1 MSAVVKQSSGSDYVS
16 YSLSQI
22 LQIADANSTF
32 ELSQDV
38 IDKINNLSNKV
49 GAPTYNRTPVFNRS
63 KDESKSKR
71 KKVKNIEINDS
82 DWEAI
87 RNFQVTQRDQKE
99 GIDKIINDIRGD
111 FNKLS
116 DKNYDKLI
124 VNIQELF
131 ENLIKHKDLNDEHKE
146 TVAKLIFDIATTNK
160 FYSKLY
166 ARLYKELTVDYL
178 FIKTEFENKFSSFI
192 SLFKDINYVNPDDD
206 YNLFCKIN
214 KENESRRALSMF
226 IVNMVKLDV
235 LSNDYLVTI
244 IKELIVLMQTKIKT
258 FGCKEQVDELSENIY
273 TLITESHKEIKHHA
287 DFTIIHNFVSETKV
301 MKSKDHESLSSKA
314 VFKFMDIYDFMN
326 K

>member
-1 MSAVVKQSSGSDYVS
+1 MSAVVKQSPGSDFVC
-16 YSLSQI
+16 YSLAQI
-22 LQIADANSTF
+22 LQIADSDNTF

-38 IDKINNLSNKV
+38 IDKIDNLSNKV

-63 KDESKSKR
+63 KDENKQKK

-99 GIDKIINDIRGD
+99 GVDKIINDIRGD

-124 VNIQELF
+124 VSIKEMF
-131 ENLIKHKDLNDEHKE
+131 ENLIKHKDFNEEHKE

-166 ARLYKELTVDYL
+166 ARLYKELTVDYH
-178 FIKTEFENKFSSFI
+178 FIKTEFEDKFSSFI

-214 KENESRRALSMF
+214 KENESRRALSLF
-226 IVNMVKLDV
+226 IVNMVKMNV

-244 IKELIVLMQTKIKT
+244 IKELVVLTQTKIKT
-258 FGCKEQVDELSENIY
+258 VGCKEQVDELSENIY
-273 TLITESHKEIKHHA
+273 TLITESYKEIKHHE
-287 DFTIIHNFVSETKV
+287 DFSIIYDFISQTKV
-301 MKSKDHESLSSKA
+301 KKSKEHESLSTKA